1 MFTMQLLCDQMGYLC
16 IGLSLF
22 SIKLITPFWNTC
34 GRHNKELVKTLS
46 IPAQGAKD
54 LSFPTQY
61 SQSFWTQ
68 VVACLWKTKLTYWRS
83 PDYNCVRYFFTFMT
97 AFIIGSMFWGVG
109 KNT

>member
-1 MFTMQLLCDQMGYLC
+1 MAASVAQSVSAFRCHCTAIY
-16 IGLSLF
+16 
-22 SIKLITPFWNTC
+22 NTTLHVTHTIC
-34 GRHNKELVKTLS
+34 GRQNKELVKILS
-46 IPAQGAKD
+46 VPARGAKE
-54 LSFPTQY
+54 LSFPTKY

-68 VVACLWKTKLTYWRS
+68 IVACLWKTKLTYWRS